1 MNGVENCR
9 KPRLGDGE
17 DVRTQLAELH
27 ALVLVHHVM
36 VVQVRQALERVHL
49 LCFFVGRLVVF
60 RRGSSGRSTDRPN
73 RDEESGGRGEP
84 REEGKG
90 RERGEVVKIK

>member
-49 LCFFVGRLVVF
+49 F
-60 RRGSSGRSTDRPN
+60 RRESSGRSTDRPN